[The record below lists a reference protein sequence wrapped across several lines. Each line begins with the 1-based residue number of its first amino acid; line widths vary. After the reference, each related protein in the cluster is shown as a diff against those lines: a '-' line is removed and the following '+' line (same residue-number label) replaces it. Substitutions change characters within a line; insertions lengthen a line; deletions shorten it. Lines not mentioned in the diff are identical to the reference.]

1 MRIKKTEVKDTTLK
15 RELKDQNAE
24 EDQMQQRMEKNENW
38 KRTQTKR
45 KHLGPVGRVRLIKEG
60 PDFWLR
66 VLPSGHLP
74 AVVLVLE
81 AKLLGNLLVAR
92 LVRLNVQLVED
103 GQGGLGVPVGG
114 VGHPATGLHLQGCH
128 EETGLESQDQP
139 DCYQDPKT
147 QAPPQKGVHIHLRFL
162 DRVYL

>member
-1 MRIKKTEVKDTTLK
+1 MRIRDKIGKVAKFKSQKKSFK
-15 RELKDQNAE
+15 E
-24 EDQMQQRMEKNENW
+24 E
-38 KRTQTKR
+38 
-45 KHLGPVGRVRLIKEG
+45 HLGPVRGVRFIKEG

-114 VGHPATGLHLQGCH
+114 VRHPAARLN
-128 EETGLESQDQP
+128 LE
-139 DCYQDPKT
+139 
-147 QAPPQKGVHIHLRFL
+147 H
-162 DRVYL
+162 

>member
-1 MRIKKTEVKDTTLK
+1 MQKRIKCNKL
-15 RELKDQNAE
+15 
-24 EDQMQQRMEKNENW
+24 EKNENW

-103 GQGGLGVPVGG
+103 GQGGLGVPVGH
-114 VGHPATGLHLQGCH
+114 VRHPTAGLDL
-128 EETGLESQDQP
+128 
-139 DCYQDPKT
+139 
-147 QAPPQKGVHIHLRFL
+147 
-162 DRVYL
+162 